1 MVTFMKDKILSL
13 IRSFPVISAAA
24 AVALLFTVLTF
35 ILGPIWLAILELVAI
50 IGVAVFLVIYYDLMS
65 ARKQKLITHIS
76 SDLEQ
81 YIRNISDDFP
91 LPIIICAPD
100 GKIEWFNN
108 RFEEAIG
115 PHSSGYS
122 ELSSVFENVGIDTLL
137 DASVNGVVI
146 DCDEKSYNVFS
157 HRAKVGAGEVIVM
170 YLVDVSKYRRIAND
184 YFRCR
189 PALAIMTIDNMSE
202 IQQDHRE
209 SDCAAI
215 RNGVEKNIETWLGKY
230 PCLISKISDNS
241 FYVVVEKQNID
252 DMIARKFDILDKIRE
267 YTYDSK
273 YVGVTLSIGVGTGAN
288 IAECEKNAK
297 LSLDMALG
305 RGGDQAVIKN
315 KDKYDFFGGVSKS
328 VETGSKVKSRVVA
341 SALAELIQGCE
352 NVYVMGHRF
361 PDFDAIGSAFGIV
374 CIAKKLGKNAYLV
387 TDKEKTMA
395 KTLLDRAENEFSGT
409 VVSTETAKMEFVKS
423 KKNLLIVVDTHIKSF
438 VESPDLLSMSRMT
451 VVIDHHR
458 KAVDYIDDAVIFFH
472 DPSASSSSEMVTELI
487 EYIPAVDET
496 GSFVADALL
505 SGIML
510 DTKNFILRVGV
521 GTFEAAARLK
531 DLGADPIRV
540 KRLFSND
547 IESYHERNKIVD
559 SAKKYKNC
567 AIAVADDETPNIRL
581 ISAQAAD
588 ELLSIS
594 GVDAS
599 FVIFRLGDAVCVSAR
614 SFGAVNVQVIMEYMN
629 GGGHQTMAAVQIKNS
644 TIAQVTEQVMRSL
657 DRYNESLVTAE

>member
-1 MVTFMKDKILSL
+1 MKDKILSL

-267 YTYDSK
+267 YTYDGK

-361 PDFDAIGSAFGIV
+361 PDFDAIGSASGIV

-438 VESPDLLSMSRMT
+438 VESLDLLSMSRMT

>member
-1 MVTFMKDKILSL
+1 MKDKIKSL
-13 IRSFPVISAAA
+13 IRSFPVICGALAA
-24 AVALLFTVLTF
+24 ALLFTVLTF
-35 ILGPIWLAILELVAI
+35 ILGPLWLAIVELADVIA
-50 IGVAVFLVIYYDLMS
+50 LVVYLILNYDLMS
-65 ARKQKLITHIS
+65 IRKQKMITHIS
-76 SDLEQ
+76 SNLEQ
-81 YIRNISDDFP
+81 YVKNISDGFP
-91 LPIIICAPD
+91 LPIIICSPD
-100 GKIEWFNN
+100 GKIEWFND
-108 RFEEAIG
+108 RFEEAMG
-115 PHSSGYS
+115 PHSSGYG
-122 ELSSVFENVGIDTLL
+122 ELSSVFENVGIDSIL

-146 DCDEKSYNVFS
+146 DCDERSFNVFS
-157 HRAKVGAGEVIVM
+157 HRAKVGESEYIVM
-170 YLVDVSKYRRIAND
+170 YLVDITKYRHIAND

-215 RNGVEKNIETWLGKY
+215 RNGVEKNIETWLSKY

-241 FYVVVEKQNID
+241 FYVVAEKQDID
-252 DMIARKFDILDKIRE
+252 DMISRKFDILDKIRN
-267 YTYDSK
+267 YTYDGK
-273 YVGVTLSIGVGTGAN
+273 YVGVTLSVGVGTGADV
-288 IAECEKNAK
+288 AECEKNAK

-305 RGGDQAVIKN
+305 RGGDQVVIKN

-328 VETGSKVKSRVVA
+328 VDTGSKVKSRVVA

-361 PDFDAIGSAFGIV
+361 PDFDAIGSAFGVV
-374 CIAKKLGKNAYLV
+374 CIAKKLGKNAFLV

-395 KTLLDRAENEFSGT
+395 KPLVERAETELPGV
-409 VVSTETAKMEFVKS
+409 VVSTETAKLEFAKS

-438 VESPDLLSMSRMT
+438 VESPDLLSMSKMT
-451 VVIDHHR
+451 IVIDHHR

-472 DPSASSSSEMVTELI
+472 DPSASSASELVTELI

-521 GTFEAAARLK
+521 GTFEAAAKLK
-531 DLGADPIRV
+531 DFGADPIRV
-540 KRLFSND
+540 KKLFSND
-547 IESYHERNKIVD
+547 IESYHERNRIVD
-559 SAKKYKNC
+559 SARKYKNC
-567 AIAVADDETPNIRL
+567 AIAVADVESKDIRL

-588 ELLSIS
+588 ELLTIS

-599 FVIFRLGDAVCVSAR
+599 FVIFTLGDAVCVSAR

-629 GGGHQTMAAVQIKNS
+629 GGGHQTMAAVQVKNS
-644 TIAQVTEQVMRSL
+644 TVAEVTERVMHSI
-657 DRYNESLVTAE
+657 DRYNSSLNKSEV

>member
-1 MVTFMKDKILSL
+1 MKDKIKSL
-13 IRSFPVISAAA
+13 IRSFPVICGASAA
-24 AVALLFTVLTF
+24 ALLFTVLTF
-35 ILGPIWLAILELVAI
+35 ILGPLWLAIVELAADI
-50 IGVAVFLVIYYDLMS
+50 AVVVYLILNYDLMS
-65 ARKQKLITHIS
+65 IRKQKIITHIS
-76 SDLEQ
+76 SNLEQ
-81 YIRNISDDFP
+81 YVKNISDGFP
-91 LPIIICAPD
+91 LPIIICSSD
-100 GKIEWFNN
+100 GKIEWFND
-108 RFEEAIG
+108 RFEEAMG
-115 PHSSGYS
+115 PHSSGYG
-122 ELSSVFENVGIDTLL
+122 ELSSVFENVGIDSIL

-146 DCDEKSYNVFS
+146 DCDERSFNVFS
-157 HRAKVGAGEVIVM
+157 HRAKVGESEYIVM
-170 YLVDVSKYRRIAND
+170 YLVDITKYRHIAND

-215 RNGVEKNIETWLGKY
+215 RNGVEKNIETWLSKY

-241 FYVVVEKQNID
+241 FYVVAEKQDID
-252 DMIARKFDILDKIRE
+252 DMISRKFDILDKIRN
-267 YTYDSK
+267 YTYDGK
-273 YVGVTLSIGVGTGAN
+273 YVGVTLSVGVGTGADV
-288 IAECEKNAK
+288 AECEKNAK

-305 RGGDQAVIKN
+305 RGGDQVVIKN

-328 VETGSKVKSRVVA
+328 VDTGSKVKSRVVA

-361 PDFDAIGSAFGIV
+361 PDFDAIGSAFGVV
-374 CIAKKLGKNAYLV
+374 CIAKKLGKNAFLV

-395 KTLLDRAENEFSGT
+395 KPLVERAETELPGV
-409 VVSTETAKMEFVKS
+409 VVSTETAKLEFAKS
-423 KKNLLIVVDTHIKSF
+423 KKNLLIIVDTHIKSF
-438 VESPDLLSMSRMT
+438 VESPDLLSMSKMT
-451 VVIDHHR
+451 IVIDHHR

-472 DPSASSSSEMVTELI
+472 DPSASSASELVTELI

-521 GTFEAAARLK
+521 GTFEAAAKLK
-531 DLGADPIRV
+531 DFGADPIRV
-540 KRLFSND
+540 KKLFSND
-547 IESYHERNKIVD
+547 IESYHERNRIVD
-559 SAKKYKNC
+559 SARKYKNC
-567 AIAVADDETPNIRL
+567 AIAVADVESKDIRL

-588 ELLSIS
+588 ELLTIS

-599 FVIFRLGDAVCVSAR
+599 FVIFTLGDAVCVSAR

-629 GGGHQTMAAVQIKNS
+629 GGGHQTMAAVQVKNS
-644 TIAQVTEQVMRSL
+644 TVAEVTERVMHCIDHYNSSL
-657 DRYNESLVTAE
+657 NKSEV

>member
-1 MVTFMKDKILSL
+1 MKDKIKSL
-13 IRSFPVISAAA
+13 IRSFPVICGASAA
-24 AVALLFTVLTF
+24 ALLFTVLTF
-35 ILGPIWLAILELVAI
+35 ILGPLWLAIVELIADI
-50 IGVAVFLVIYYDLMS
+50 AVVVYLILNYDLMS
-65 ARKQKLITHIS
+65 IRKQKMITHIS
-76 SDLEQ
+76 SNLEQ
-81 YIRNISDDFP
+81 YVKNISDGFP
-91 LPIIICAPD
+91 LPIIICSSD
-100 GKIEWFNN
+100 GKIEWFND
-108 RFEEAIG
+108 RFEEAMG
-115 PHSSGYS
+115 PHSSGYG
-122 ELSSVFENVGIDTLL
+122 ELSSVFENVGIDSIL

-146 DCDEKSYNVFS
+146 DCDERSFNVFS
-157 HRAKVGAGEVIVM
+157 HRAKVGESEYIVM
-170 YLVDVSKYRRIAND
+170 YLVDITKYRHIAND

-215 RNGVEKNIETWLGKY
+215 RNGVEKNIETWLSKY

-241 FYVVVEKQNID
+241 FYVVAEKQDID
-252 DMIARKFDILDKIRE
+252 DMISRKFDILDKIRN
-267 YTYDSK
+267 YTYDGK
-273 YVGVTLSIGVGTGAN
+273 YVGVTLSVGVGTGADV
-288 IAECEKNAK
+288 AECEKNAK

-305 RGGDQAVIKN
+305 RGGDQVVIKN

-328 VETGSKVKSRVVA
+328 VDTGSKVKSRVVA

-361 PDFDAIGSAFGIV
+361 PDLDAIGSAFGVV
-374 CIAKKLGKNAYLV
+374 CIAKKLGKNAFLV

-395 KTLLDRAENEFSGT
+395 KPLVERAETELPGV
-409 VVSTETAKMEFVKS
+409 VVSTETAKLEFAKS
-423 KKNLLIVVDTHIKSF
+423 KKNLLIIVDTHIKSF
-438 VESPDLLSMSRMT
+438 VESPDLLSMSKMT
-451 VVIDHHR
+451 IVIDHHR

-472 DPSASSSSEMVTELI
+472 DPSASSASELVTELI

-521 GTFEAAARLK
+521 GTFEAAAKLK
-531 DLGADPIRV
+531 DFGADPIRV
-540 KRLFSND
+540 KKLFSND
-547 IESYHERNKIVD
+547 IESYQERNRIVD
-559 SAKKYKNC
+559 SARKYKNC
-567 AIAVADDETPNIRL
+567 AIAVADVESKDIRL

-588 ELLSIS
+588 ELLTIS

-599 FVIFRLGDAVCVSAR
+599 FVIFTLGDAVCVSAR

-629 GGGHQTMAAVQIKNS
+629 GGGHQTMAAVQVKNS
-644 TIAQVTEQVMRSL
+644 TVAEVTERVMHCI
-657 DRYNESLVTAE
+657 DRYNSSLNKSEV

>member
-1 MVTFMKDKILSL
+1 MKNKIKSL
-13 IRSFPVISAAA
+13 IRNFPVIFSAAA
-24 AVALLFTVLTF
+24 AALLFAILTF
-35 ILGPIWLAILELVAI
+35 FFGPIWLAVAETVVS
-50 IGVAVFLVIYYDLMS
+50 IGVVVFLVVYYDLMS

-76 SDLEQ
+76 SELDQ
-81 YIRNISDDFP
+81 YIREIPDNFP
-91 LPIIICAPD
+91 IPIIICSAS
-100 GKIEWFNN
+100 GEIKWFND
-108 RFEEAIG
+108 RFDEAMG
-115 PHSSGYS
+115 PHSNGYS
-122 ELSSVFENVGIDTLL
+122 ELSGVFENVGIDTIL

-146 DCDEKSYNVFS
+146 DCDDKSFNVFS
-157 HRAKVGAGEVIVM
+157 HRVRIGTGEIIVM
-170 YLVDVSKYRRIAND
+170 YLVDISKYRSIAND
-184 YFRCR
+184 YFKSR

-202 IQQDHRE
+202 IQQDHKE
-209 SDCAAI
+209 SDCSAI
-215 RNGVEKNIETWLGKY
+215 RNGVEKHIETWLGKY
-230 PCLISKISDNS
+230 PCLINKISDNS
-241 FYVVVEKQNID
+241 FYVVAEKQDID
-252 DMIARKFDILDKIRE
+252 DMVSRNFDILDKIRE
-267 YTYDSK
+267 YTYDGK
-273 YVGVTLSIGVGTGAN
+273 YVGVTLSVGVGNGAD

-305 RGGDQAVIKN
+305 RGGDQVVLKT
-315 KDKYDFFGGVSKS
+315 KDNYEFFGGVSKS
-328 VETGSKVKSRVVA
+328 VEKGSKVKSRVVA
-341 SALAELIQGCE
+341 SALSELIQGSE

-361 PDFDAIGSAFGIV
+361 PDFDAIGSALGIV
-374 CIAKKLGKNAYLV
+374 CIAKKLGKNAFLV
-387 TDKEKTMA
+387 TDRDKSMA
-395 KTLLDRAENEFSGT
+395 KTLVERAEEELPGT
-409 VVSTETAKMEFVKS
+409 VISPEQAKIDFAKS

-438 VESPDLLSMSRMT
+438 VECTELLSMSRMT

-472 DPSASSSSEMVTELI
+472 DPSASSASELVTELVD
-487 EYIPAVDET
+487 YIPAVDEI

-540 KRLFSND
+540 KKLFSND

-599 FVIFRLGDAVCVSAR
+599 FVIFRLNDMICVSAR

-629 GGGHQTMAAVQIKNS
+629 GGGHQTMAAVQVKNS
-644 TIAQVTEQVMRSL
+644 TVAKVTEQVMRSL
-657 DRYNESLVTAE
+657 DRYNESINKSEG

>member
-1 MVTFMKDKILSL
+1 MKDKIKSL
-13 IRSFPVISAAA
+13 IRSFPVICGASAA
-24 AVALLFTVLTF
+24 ALLFTVLTF
-35 ILGPIWLAILELVAI
+35 ILGPLWLAIVELAADI
-50 IGVAVFLVIYYDLMS
+50 AVVVYLILNYDLMS
-65 ARKQKLITHIS
+65 IRKQKMITHIS
-76 SDLEQ
+76 SNLEQ
-81 YIRNISDDFP
+81 YVKNISDGFP
-91 LPIIICAPD
+91 LPIIICSSD
-100 GKIEWFNN
+100 GKIEWFND
-108 RFEEAIG
+108 RFEEAMG
-115 PHSSGYS
+115 PHSSGYG
-122 ELSSVFENVGIDTLL
+122 ELSSVFENVGIDSIL

-146 DCDEKSYNVFS
+146 DCDERSFNVFS
-157 HRAKVGAGEVIVM
+157 HRAKVGESEYIVM
-170 YLVDVSKYRRIAND
+170 YLVDITKYRHIAND

-215 RNGVEKNIETWLGKY
+215 RNGVEKNIETWLSKY

-241 FYVVVEKQNID
+241 FYVVAEKQDID
-252 DMIARKFDILDKIRE
+252 DMISRKFDILDKIRN
-267 YTYDSK
+267 YTYDGK
-273 YVGVTLSIGVGTGAN
+273 YVGVTLSVGVGTGADV
-288 IAECEKNAK
+288 AECEKNAK

-305 RGGDQAVIKN
+305 RGGDQVVIKN

-328 VETGSKVKSRVVA
+328 VDTGSKVKSRVVA

-361 PDFDAIGSAFGIV
+361 PDFDAIGSAFGVV
-374 CIAKKLGKNAYLV
+374 CIAKKLGKNAFLV

-395 KTLLDRAENEFSGT
+395 KPLVERAETELPGV
-409 VVSTETAKMEFVKS
+409 VVSTETAKLEFAKS
-423 KKNLLIVVDTHIKSF
+423 KKNLLIIVDTHIKSF
-438 VESPDLLSMSRMT
+438 VESPDLLSMSKMT
-451 VVIDHHR
+451 IVIDHHR

-472 DPSASSSSEMVTELI
+472 DPSASSASELVTELI

-521 GTFEAAARLK
+521 GTFEAAAKLK
-531 DLGADPIRV
+531 DFGADPIRV
-540 KRLFSND
+540 KKLFSND
-547 IESYHERNKIVD
+547 IESYHERNRIVD
-559 SAKKYKNC
+559 SARKYKNC
-567 AIAVADDETPNIRL
+567 AIAVADVESKDIRL

-588 ELLSIS
+588 ELLTIS

-599 FVIFRLGDAVCVSAR
+599 FVIFTLDDAVCVSAR

-629 GGGHQTMAAVQIKNS
+629 GGGHQTMAAVQVKNS
-644 TIAQVTEQVMRSL
+644 TVAEVTERVMHCI
-657 DRYNESLVTAE
+657 DRYNSSLNKSEV

>member
-1 MVTFMKDKILSL
+1 MKDKIKSL
-13 IRSFPVISAAA
+13 IRSFPVICGASAA
-24 AVALLFTVLTF
+24 ALLFTVLTF
-35 ILGPIWLAILELVAI
+35 ILGPLWLAIVELIADI
-50 IGVAVFLVIYYDLMS
+50 AVVVYLILNYDLMS
-65 ARKQKLITHIS
+65 IRKQKMITHIS
-76 SDLEQ
+76 SNLEQ
-81 YIRNISDDFP
+81 YVKNISDGFP
-91 LPIIICAPD
+91 LPIIICSSD
-100 GKIEWFNN
+100 GKIEWFND
-108 RFEEAIG
+108 RFEEAMG
-115 PHSSGYS
+115 PHSSGYG
-122 ELSSVFENVGIDTLL
+122 ELSSVFENVGIDSIL

-146 DCDEKSYNVFS
+146 DCDERSFNVFS
-157 HRAKVGAGEVIVM
+157 HRAKVGESEYIVM
-170 YLVDVSKYRRIAND
+170 YLVDITKYRHIAND

-215 RNGVEKNIETWLGKY
+215 RNGVEKNIETWLSKY

-241 FYVVVEKQNID
+241 FYVVAEKQDID
-252 DMIARKFDILDKIRE
+252 DMISRKFDILDKIRN
-267 YTYDSK
+267 YTYDGK
-273 YVGVTLSIGVGTGAN
+273 YVGVTLSVGVGTGADV
-288 IAECEKNAK
+288 AECEKNAK

-305 RGGDQAVIKN
+305 RGGDQVVIKN

-328 VETGSKVKSRVVA
+328 VDTGSKVKSRVVA

-361 PDFDAIGSAFGIV
+361 PDFDAIGSAFGVV
-374 CIAKKLGKNAYLV
+374 CIAKKLGKNAFLV

-395 KTLLDRAENEFSGT
+395 KPLIERAETELPGV
-409 VVSTETAKMEFVKS
+409 VVSTETAKLEFAKS
-423 KKNLLIVVDTHIKSF
+423 KKNLLIIVDTHIKSF
-438 VESPDLLSMSRMT
+438 VESPDLLSMSKMT
-451 VVIDHHR
+451 IVIDHHR

-472 DPSASSSSEMVTELI
+472 DPSASSASELVTELI

-496 GSFVADALL
+496 GSVADALL

-521 GTFEAAARLK
+521 GTFEAAAKLK

-540 KRLFSND
+540 KKLFSND
-547 IESYHERNKIVD
+547 IESYHERNRIVD
-559 SAKKYKNC
+559 SARKYKNC
-567 AIAVADDETPNIRL
+567 AIAVADVESKDIRL

-588 ELLSIS
+588 ELLTIS

-599 FVIFRLGDAVCVSAR
+599 FVIFTLGDAVCVSAR

-629 GGGHQTMAAVQIKNS
+629 GGGHQTMAAVQVKNS
-644 TIAQVTEQVMRSL
+644 TVAEVTERVMHCI
-657 DRYNESLVTAE
+657 DRYNSSLNKSEV

>member
-1 MVTFMKDKILSL
+1 MKDKIKSL
-13 IRSFPVISAAA
+13 IRSFPVICGASAA
-24 AVALLFTVLTF
+24 ALLFTVLTF
-35 ILGPIWLAILELVAI
+35 ILGPLWLAIVELIADI
-50 IGVAVFLVIYYDLMS
+50 AVVVYLILNYDLMS
-65 ARKQKLITHIS
+65 IRKQKMITHIS
-76 SDLEQ
+76 SNLEQ
-81 YIRNISDDFP
+81 YVKNISDGFP
-91 LPIIICAPD
+91 LPIIICSSD
-100 GKIEWFNN
+100 GKIEWFND
-108 RFEEAIG
+108 RFEEAMG
-115 PHSSGYS
+115 PHSSGYG
-122 ELSSVFENVGIDTLL
+122 ELSSVFENVGIDSIL

-146 DCDEKSYNVFS
+146 DCDERSFNVFS
-157 HRAKVGAGEVIVM
+157 HRAKVGESEYIVM
-170 YLVDVSKYRRIAND
+170 YLVDITKYRHIAND

-215 RNGVEKNIETWLGKY
+215 RNGVEKNIETWLSKY

-241 FYVVVEKQNID
+241 FYVVAEKQDID
-252 DMIARKFDILDKIRE
+252 DMISRKFDILDKIRN
-267 YTYDSK
+267 YTYDGK
-273 YVGVTLSIGVGTGAN
+273 YVGVTLSVGVGTGADV
-288 IAECEKNAK
+288 AECEKNAK

-305 RGGDQAVIKN
+305 RGGDQVVIKN

-328 VETGSKVKSRVVA
+328 VDTGSKVKSRVVA

-361 PDFDAIGSAFGIV
+361 PDFDAIGSAFGVV
-374 CIAKKLGKNAYLV
+374 CIAKKLGKNAFLV

-395 KTLLDRAENEFSGT
+395 KPLVERAETELPGV
-409 VVSTETAKMEFVKS
+409 VVSTETAKLEFAKS
-423 KKNLLIVVDTHIKSF
+423 KKNLLIIVDTHIKSF
-438 VESPDLLSMSRMT
+438 VESLDLLSMSKMT
-451 VVIDHHR
+451 IVIDHHR

-472 DPSASSSSEMVTELI
+472 DPSASSASELVTELI

-521 GTFEAAARLK
+521 GTFEAAAKLK
-531 DLGADPIRV
+531 DFGADPIRV
-540 KRLFSND
+540 KKLFSND
-547 IESYHERNKIVD
+547 IESYHERNRIVD
-559 SAKKYKNC
+559 SARKYKNC
-567 AIAVADDETPNIRL
+567 AIAVADVESKDIRL

-588 ELLSIS
+588 ELLTIS

-599 FVIFRLGDAVCVSAR
+599 FVIFTLGDAVCVSAR

-629 GGGHQTMAAVQIKNS
+629 GGGHQTMAAVQVKNS
-644 TIAQVTEQVMRSL
+644 TVAEVTERVMHCI
-657 DRYNESLVTAE
+657 DRYNSSLNKSEV

>member
-1 MVTFMKDKILSL
+1 MKDKIKSL
-13 IRSFPVISAAA
+13 IRSFPVICGASAA
-24 AVALLFTVLTF
+24 ALLFTVLTF
-35 ILGPIWLAILELVAI
+35 ILGPLWLAIVELIADI
-50 IGVAVFLVIYYDLMS
+50 AVVVYLILNYDLMS
-65 ARKQKLITHIS
+65 IRKQKMITHIS
-76 SDLEQ
+76 SNLEQ
-81 YIRNISDDFP
+81 YVKNISDGFP
-91 LPIIICAPD
+91 LPIIICSSD
-100 GKIEWFNN
+100 GKIEWFND
-108 RFEEAIG
+108 RFEEAMG
-115 PHSSGYS
+115 PHSSGYG
-122 ELSSVFENVGIDTLL
+122 ELSSVFENVGIDSIL

-146 DCDEKSYNVFS
+146 DCDERSFNVFS
-157 HRAKVGAGEVIVM
+157 HRAKVGESEYIVM
-170 YLVDVSKYRRIAND
+170 YLVDITKYRHIAND

-215 RNGVEKNIETWLGKY
+215 RNGVEKNIETWLSKY

-241 FYVVVEKQNID
+241 FYVVAEKQDID
-252 DMIARKFDILDKIRE
+252 DMISRKFDILDKIRN
-267 YTYDSK
+267 YTYDGK
-273 YVGVTLSIGVGTGAN
+273 YVGVTLSVGVGTGADV
-288 IAECEKNAK
+288 AECEKNAK

-305 RGGDQAVIKN
+305 RGGDQVVIKN

-328 VETGSKVKSRVVA
+328 VDTGSKVKSRVVA

-361 PDFDAIGSAFGIV
+361 PDFDAIGSAFGVV
-374 CIAKKLGKNAYLV
+374 CIAKKLGKNAFLV

-395 KTLLDRAENEFSGT
+395 KPLVERAETELPGV
-409 VVSTETAKMEFVKS
+409 VVSTETAKLEFAKS
-423 KKNLLIVVDTHIKSF
+423 KKNLLIIVDTHIKSF
-438 VESPDLLSMSRMT
+438 VESPDLLSMSKMT
-451 VVIDHHR
+451 IVIDHHR

-472 DPSASSSSEMVTELI
+472 DPSASSASELVTELI

-521 GTFEAAARLK
+521 GTFEAAAKLK
-531 DLGADPIRV
+531 DFGADPIRV
-540 KRLFSND
+540 KKLFSND
-547 IESYHERNKIVD
+547 IESYHERNRIVD
-559 SAKKYKNC
+559 SARKYKNC
-567 AIAVADDETPNIRL
+567 AIAVADVESNDIRL

-588 ELLSIS
+588 ELLTIS

-599 FVIFRLGDAVCVSAR
+599 FVIFTLGDAVCVSAR

-629 GGGHQTMAAVQIKNS
+629 GGGHQTMAAVQVKNS
-644 TIAQVTEQVMRSL
+644 TVAEVTERVMHCIDCYNSSL
-657 DRYNESLVTAE
+657 NKSEV

>member
-1 MVTFMKDKILSL
+1 MKDKIKSL
-13 IRSFPVISAAA
+13 IRSFPVICGASAA
-24 AVALLFTVLTF
+24 ALLFTVLTF
-35 ILGPIWLAILELVAI
+35 ILGPLWLAIVELAADI
-50 IGVAVFLVIYYDLMS
+50 AVVVYLILNYDLMS
-65 ARKQKLITHIS
+65 IRKQKMITHIS
-76 SDLEQ
+76 SNLEQ
-81 YIRNISDDFP
+81 YVKNISDGFP
-91 LPIIICAPD
+91 LPIIICSSD
-100 GKIEWFNN
+100 GKIEWFND
-108 RFEEAIG
+108 RFEEAMG
-115 PHSSGYS
+115 PHSSGYG
-122 ELSSVFENVGIDTLL
+122 ELSSVFENVGIDSIL

-146 DCDEKSYNVFS
+146 DCDERSFNVFS
-157 HRAKVGAGEVIVM
+157 HRAKVGESEYIVM
-170 YLVDVSKYRRIAND
+170 YLVDITKYRHIAND

-215 RNGVEKNIETWLGKY
+215 RNGVEKNIETWLSKY

-241 FYVVVEKQNID
+241 FYVVAEKQDID
-252 DMIARKFDILDKIRE
+252 DMISRKFDILDKIRN
-267 YTYDSK
+267 YTYDGK
-273 YVGVTLSIGVGTGAN
+273 YVGVTLSVGVGTGTDV
-288 IAECEKNAK
+288 AECEKNAK

-305 RGGDQAVIKN
+305 RGGDQVVIKN

-328 VETGSKVKSRVVA
+328 VDTGSKVKSRVVA

-361 PDFDAIGSAFGIV
+361 PDFDAIGSAFGVV
-374 CIAKKLGKNAYLV
+374 CIAKKLGKNAFLV

-395 KTLLDRAENEFSGT
+395 KPLVERAETELPGV
-409 VVSTETAKMEFVKS
+409 VVSTETAKLEFAKS
-423 KKNLLIVVDTHIKSF
+423 KKNLLIIVDTHIKSF
-438 VESPDLLSMSRMT
+438 VESPDLLSMSKMT
-451 VVIDHHR
+451 IVIDHHR

-472 DPSASSSSEMVTELI
+472 DPSASSASELVTELI

-521 GTFEAAARLK
+521 GTFEAAAKLK
-531 DLGADPIRV
+531 DFGADPIRV
-540 KRLFSND
+540 KKLFSND
-547 IESYHERNKIVD
+547 IESYHERNRIVD
-559 SAKKYKNC
+559 SARKYRNC
-567 AIAVADDETPNIRL
+567 AIAVADVESKDIRL

-588 ELLSIS
+588 ELLTIS

-599 FVIFRLGDAVCVSAR
+599 FVIFTLGDAVCVSAR

-629 GGGHQTMAAVQIKNS
+629 GGGHQTMAAVQVKNS
-644 TIAQVTEQVMRSL
+644 TVAEVTERVMHCI
-657 DRYNESLVTAE
+657 DRYNSSLNKSEV

>member
-1 MVTFMKDKILSL
+1 MKDKIKSL
-13 IRSFPVISAAA
+13 IRSFPVICGASAA
-24 AVALLFTVLTF
+24 ALLFTVLTF
-35 ILGPIWLAILELVAI
+35 ILGPLWLAIVELIADI
-50 IGVAVFLVIYYDLMS
+50 AVVVYLILNYDLMS
-65 ARKQKLITHIS
+65 IRKQKMITHIS
-76 SDLEQ
+76 SNLEQ
-81 YIRNISDDFP
+81 YVKNISDGFP
-91 LPIIICAPD
+91 LPIIICSSD
-100 GKIEWFNN
+100 GKIEWFND
-108 RFEEAIG
+108 RFEEAMG
-115 PHSSGYS
+115 PHSSGYG
-122 ELSSVFENVGIDTLL
+122 ELSSVFENVGIDSIL

-146 DCDEKSYNVFS
+146 DCDERSFNVFS
-157 HRAKVGAGEVIVM
+157 HRAKVGESEYIVM
-170 YLVDVSKYRRIAND
+170 YLVDITKYRHIAND

-215 RNGVEKNIETWLGKY
+215 RNGVEKNIETGLSKY

-241 FYVVVEKQNID
+241 FYVVAEKQDID
-252 DMIARKFDILDKIRE
+252 DMISRKFDILDKIRN
-267 YTYDSK
+267 YTYDGK
-273 YVGVTLSIGVGTGAN
+273 YVGVTLSVGVGTGADV
-288 IAECEKNAK
+288 AECEKNAK

-305 RGGDQAVIKN
+305 RGGDQVVIKN

-328 VETGSKVKSRVVA
+328 VDTGSKVKSRVVA

-361 PDFDAIGSAFGIV
+361 PDFDAIGSAFGVV
-374 CIAKKLGKNAYLV
+374 CIAKKLGKNAFLV

-395 KTLLDRAENEFSGT
+395 KPLVERAETELPGV
-409 VVSTETAKMEFVKS
+409 VVSTDTAKLEFAKS
-423 KKNLLIVVDTHIKSF
+423 KKNLLIIVDTHIKSF
-438 VESPDLLSMSRMT
+438 VESPDLLSMSKMT
-451 VVIDHHR
+451 IVIDHHR

-472 DPSASSSSEMVTELI
+472 DPSASSASELVTELI

-521 GTFEAAARLK
+521 GTFEAAAKLK
-531 DLGADPIRV
+531 DFGADPIRV
-540 KRLFSND
+540 KKLFSND
-547 IESYHERNKIVD
+547 IESYHERNRIVD
-559 SAKKYKNC
+559 SARKYKNC
-567 AIAVADDETPNIRL
+567 AIAVADVESKDIRL

-588 ELLSIS
+588 ELLTIS

-599 FVIFRLGDAVCVSAR
+599 FVIFTLGDAVCVSAR

-629 GGGHQTMAAVQIKNS
+629 GGGHQTMAAVQVKNS
-644 TIAQVTEQVMRSL
+644 TVAEVTERVMHCI
-657 DRYNESLVTAE
+657 DRYNSSLNKSEV

>member
-1 MVTFMKDKILSL
+1 MKDKIRSL
-13 IRSFPVISAAA
+13 IRSFPVICAASAA
-24 AVALLFTVLTF
+24 ALLFTVLTF
-35 ILGPIWLAILELVAI
+35 ILGPLWLAIIELVADI
-50 IGVAVFLVIYYDLMS
+50 AVVVYLIVNYDLMS
-65 ARKQKLITHIS
+65 ARKQKMITHLS
-76 SDLEQ
+76 SDLDQ
-81 YIRNISDDFP
+81 YVKSISESFP
-91 LPIIICAPD
+91 LPIVICSHG
-100 GKIEWFNN
+100 GKIEWFND
-108 RFEEAIG
+108 RFEEAMG
-115 PHSSGYS
+115 PHSSGYG
-122 ELSSVFENVGIDTLL
+122 ELSSVFENVGIDSLL

-146 DCDEKSYNVFS
+146 DCDDKSFNVFS
-157 HRAKVGAGEVIVM
+157 HRALVGETEYIVM
-170 YLVDVSKYRRIAND
+170 YLVDISKYRRIAND

-189 PALAIMTIDNMSE
+189 PALAIMTIDNMAE

-215 RNGVEKNIETWLGKY
+215 RNGVEKNIETWLSKY

-241 FYVVVEKQNID
+241 FYVVAEKQDID
-252 DMIARKFDILDKIRE
+252 DMITRKFDILDKIRN
-267 YTYDSK
+267 YTYDGK
-273 YVGVTLSIGVGTGAN
+273 YVGVTLSVGVGTGAD

-305 RGGDQAVIKN
+305 RGGDQVVIKN

-341 SALAELIQGCE
+341 SALSELIQGCE

-361 PDFDAIGSAFGIV
+361 PDFDAIGSAFGV
-374 CIAKKLGKNAYLV
+374 ACIAKKLGKNAFLV

-395 KTLLDRAENEFSGT
+395 KPLIERAETEFPG
-409 VVSTETAKMEFVKS
+409 VVISPETAKSDFAKS
-423 KKNLLIVVDTHIKSF
+423 KKNLLVVVDTHIKNF
-438 VESPDLLSMSRMT
+438 VEVPDLLSMAKMT
-451 VVIDHHR
+451 IVIDHHR

-472 DPSASSSSEMVTELI
+472 DPSASSASEMVTELI

-496 GSFVADALL
+496 GSFVADSLL

-521 GTFEAAARLK
+521 GTFEAAAKLK

-540 KRLFSND
+540 KKLFSND
-547 IESYHERNKIVD
+547 IENYHDRNKIVD
-559 SAKKYKNC
+559 SARKYKNC
-567 AIAVADDETPNIRL
+567 AIAVADEKSEDIRL

-599 FVIFRLGDAVCVSAR
+599 FVIFTLGDAVCVSAR

-629 GGGHQTMAAVQIKNS
+629 GGGHQTMAAVQIKN
-644 TIAQVTEQVMRSL
+644 TTVAAVTEQVMHSI
-657 DRYNESLVTAE
+657 DRYNESLNKSEV

>member
-1 MVTFMKDKILSL
+1 MKDKIKSL
-13 IRSFPVISAAA
+13 IRSFPVICGASAA
-24 AVALLFTVLTF
+24 ALLFTVLTF
-35 ILGPIWLAILELVAI
+35 ILGPLWLAIVELIADI
-50 IGVAVFLVIYYDLMS
+50 AVVVYLILNYDLMS
-65 ARKQKLITHIS
+65 IRKQKMITHIS
-76 SDLEQ
+76 SNLEQ
-81 YIRNISDDFP
+81 YVKNISDGFP
-91 LPIIICAPD
+91 LPIIICSSD
-100 GKIEWFNN
+100 GKIEGFND
-108 RFEEAIG
+108 RFEEAMG
-115 PHSSGYS
+115 PHSSGYG
-122 ELSSVFENVGIDTLL
+122 ELSSVFENVGIDSIL

-146 DCDEKSYNVFS
+146 DCDERSFNVFS
-157 HRAKVGAGEVIVM
+157 HRAKVGESEYIVM
-170 YLVDVSKYRRIAND
+170 YLVDITKYRHIAND

-215 RNGVEKNIETWLGKY
+215 RNGVEKNIETWLSKY

-241 FYVVVEKQNID
+241 FYVVAEKQDID
-252 DMIARKFDILDKIRE
+252 DMISRKFDILDKIRN
-267 YTYDSK
+267 YTYDGK
-273 YVGVTLSIGVGTGAN
+273 YVGVTLSVGVGTGADV
-288 IAECEKNAK
+288 AECEKNAK

-305 RGGDQAVIKN
+305 RGGDQVVIKN

-328 VETGSKVKSRVVA
+328 VDTGSKVKSRVVA

-361 PDFDAIGSAFGIV
+361 PDLDAIGSAFGVV
-374 CIAKKLGKNAYLV
+374 CIAKKLGKNAFLV

-395 KTLLDRAENEFSGT
+395 KPLVERAETELPGV
-409 VVSTETAKMEFVKS
+409 VVSTETAKLEFAKS

-438 VESPDLLSMSRMT
+438 VESPDLLSMSKMT
-451 VVIDHHR
+451 IVIDHHR

-472 DPSASSSSEMVTELI
+472 DPSASSASELVTELI

-521 GTFEAAARLK
+521 GTFEAAAKLK
-531 DLGADPIRV
+531 DFGADPIRV
-540 KRLFSND
+540 KKLFSND
-547 IESYHERNKIVD
+547 IESYHERNRIVD
-559 SAKKYKNC
+559 SARKYKNC
-567 AIAVADDETPNIRL
+567 AIAVADVESKDIRL

-588 ELLSIS
+588 ELLTIS

-599 FVIFRLGDAVCVSAR
+599 FVIFTLGDAVCVSAR

-629 GGGHQTMAAVQIKNS
+629 GGGHQTMAAVQVKNS
-644 TIAQVTEQVMRSL
+644 TVAEVTERVMHCI
-657 DRYNESLVTAE
+657 DRYNSSLNKSEV

>member
-1 MVTFMKDKILSL
+1 MKDKILSL

-267 YTYDSK
+267 YTYDGK

-305 RGGDQAVIKN
+305 RGGDQAVIKS

-438 VESPDLLSMSRMT
+438 VEGPDLLSMSRMT